1 MPKKKNMSCVLKHN
15 ANREKQVIILM
26 IPNGKG
32 RWHNLAVKKLSALLR
47 RITSKHSVM
56 FIVSIAFILLEQNK
70 LEWHEKVCKNKSFCN
85 IIMPSEDTKI
95 LEFN

>member
-1 MPKKKNMSCVLKHN
+1 MPKKKKYVLCLKHN

-47 RITSKHSVM
+47 GIMSKHSVM
-56 FIVSIAFILLEQNK
+56 LILLEQNGIK
-70 LEWHEKVCKNKSFCN
+70 WHKNYV
-85 IIMPSEDTKI
+85 KI
-95 LEFN
+95 KAFVI